1 MKWETLQIINAVA
14 SHGSLRRASEI
25 LGISH
30 STASRQLRAFEKSL
44 GTQIFERT
52 TKGFILTQA
61 GEDLVA
67 TSLHVEDLIKDVER
81 KLQGYDEKL
90 EGSISVTM
98 PEALYPLIIKDIK
111 EFCAIYPE
119 IEISLSTSTAF
130 VNLLRREADVAIRF
144 TNTPDLELVG
154 RSVGKVRVAIYGA
167 KNYLKSRSLGS
178 QSLTSQSL
186 TPQSLDQHH
195 WIDWEDQNTV
205 FSQWLKAHV
214 PEAKIACKVTNS
226 WMFRDA
232 IEQGF
237 GLAVVPC
244 LTGDREPNWERLEII
259 QDIQPD
265 LWVLSHKDLRTTARV
280 KKFREYIYKVLL
292 DKKSLIEASE
302 TN

>member
-1 MKWETLQIINAVA
+1 MT
-14 SHGSLRRASEI
+14 

-98 PEALYPLIIKDIK
+98 PEALYPVIIEDIK

-119 IEISLSTSTAF
+119 IDISLSTSTAF

-154 RSVGKVRVAIYGA
+154 RSVGKVRVAIYGS
-167 KNYLKSRSLGS
+167 KDYLKSLSS
-178 QSLTSQSL
+178 DPTSSNA
-186 TPQSLDQHH
+186 TSLDQHL

-205 FSQWLKAHV
+205 FSQWLQANV
-214 PEAKIACKVTNS
+214 PEANIACKVTSS
-226 WMFRDA
+226 WMFKDA

-244 LTGDREPNWERLEII
+244 LTGDREPNWQRLQII
-259 QDIQPD
+259 EDIQPD

-280 KKFREYIYKVLL
+280 KKFRNFIYNALQAKQ
-292 DKKSLIEASE
+292 DLIEGKIS
-302 TN
+302 